1 MKQKKKKIIY
11 RELLHFINDSMENV
25 LINFYENEEKF
36 KKLNNDALCIFY
48 DRYLKY
54 ETGFSLLEKFGFL
67 KIIKIKILKF

>member
-36 KKLNNDALCIFY
+36 KKLNNDALCIF
-48 DRYLKY
+48 
-54 ETGFSLLEKFGFL
+54 
-67 KIIKIKILKF
+67 